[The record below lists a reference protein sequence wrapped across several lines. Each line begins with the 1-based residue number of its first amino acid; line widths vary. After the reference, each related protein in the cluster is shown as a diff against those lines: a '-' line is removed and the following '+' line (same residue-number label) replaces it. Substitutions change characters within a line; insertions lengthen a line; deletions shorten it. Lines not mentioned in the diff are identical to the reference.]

1 MKDYI
6 AVDWGSTQ
14 LRGWLIRNGQCVGRS
29 SCRWASPA

>member
-14 LRGWLIRNGQCVGRS
+14 LRGTASASKRS
-29 SCRWASPA
+29 SCRWVLPA